1 MSNSFDEFSEL
12 YKDTEQFLKTEEG
25 IQFLNKIVDEWL
37 KCFVSVEDVSV
48 GDSVKFCCGGD

>member
-1 MSNSFDEFSEL
+1 MNTSYDEFNEL

-48 GDSVKFCCGGD
+48 GDSAKFHYGGD

>member
-25 IQFLNKIVDEWL
+25 IQFLK
-37 KCFVSVEDVSV
+37 
-48 GDSVKFCCGGD
+48 